1 MNMEIPLFSDSEPEC
16 IRANSESIKSILMSE
31 ELDIQQL
38 FETVE
43 QREKII
49 LEFLDRD
56 PNADKGLLQD
66 LLKTNQELT
75 ELVNTLRTD
84 QQKVLVNFL
93 RNRKAIK
100 KYQ

>member
-1 MNMEIPLFSDSEPEC
+1 MNIAIPFFSESEPEG
-16 IRANSESIKSILMSE
+16 IQENSESIKSILMSE